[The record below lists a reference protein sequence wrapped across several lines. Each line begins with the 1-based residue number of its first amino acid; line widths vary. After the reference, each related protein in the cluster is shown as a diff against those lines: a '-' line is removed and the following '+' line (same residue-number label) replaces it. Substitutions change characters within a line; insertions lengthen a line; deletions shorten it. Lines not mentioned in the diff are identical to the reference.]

1 VASGLFIAKDERRDL
16 LLHAP
21 IYKIIPR
28 MAIPTIISMMITSMY
43 SLADTYFV
51 SSLGTAA
58 TAAVGVNF
66 SLDNIIMTAGSFL
79 AVGAN
84 SYIARLLGARQD
96 HKASQVLSTAF
107 FTAIMTGSTVM
118 ILGFIFMEPLVK
130 LLGATGDV
138 VAYSKDYASYILFA
152 APFMAANFVM
162 NQCLRSEGSAAY
174 SMIGIVSG
182 AILNIA
188 LDPLFI
194 FVFGWGIK
202 GAAAATAI
210 SKFVSFA
217 ILITPYLRH
226 SSLLRLSLRNVKYAR
241 DIVVEVTKMGS
252 PTLIRIGLVATST
265 IILNNL
271 AGQFSESALAGISV
285 SNRVMMLMNSV
296 VLGFGQGYQPVAGFN
311 WGAKR
316 FDRVRSAFIFSSI
329 SGVIAATALGIVL
342 AVFTRQV
349 MLLFTTVDEEMLAIG
364 LLCIRLQ
371 CLTLPIHAW
380 VIVVN
385 MSYASLGK
393 AKGAAILSLSRQGI
407 CFIPMI
413 ILLPRLFG
421 VNGLAAA
428 QAAAD
433 VLSLLIALPLCV
445 SLLREIRL
453 LMNEQNKSKKQPL
466 TEQPAAVKP
475 IP

>member
-1 VASGLFIAKDERRDL
+1 
-16 LLHAP
+16 
-21 IYKIIPR
+21 
-28 MAIPTIISMMITSMY
+28 
-43 SLADTYFV
+43 
-51 SSLGTAA
+51 
-58 TAAVGVNF
+58 
-66 SLDNIIMTAGSFL
+66 
-79 AVGAN
+79 
-84 SYIARLLGARQD
+84 
-96 HKASQVLSTAF
+96 
-107 FTAIMTGSTVM
+107 
-118 ILGFIFMEPLVK
+118 
-130 LLGATGDV
+130 
-138 VAYSKDYASYILFA
+138 
-152 APFMAANFVM
+152 MAANFVM

>member
-1 VASGLFIAKDERRDL
+1 MASGLFIAKEERRDL

-21 IYKIIPR
+21 IYRIIPR

-96 HKASQVLSTAF
+96 NKASQVLSTAF

-118 ILGFIFMEPLVK
+118 LLGFIFMDPLVK

-182 AILNIA
+182 AVLNIA

-217 ILITPYLRH
+217 ILIMPYLRH
-226 SSLLRLSLRNVKYAR
+226 NSLLRLSPRNIKYAR

-265 IILNNL
+265 IIMNNL
-271 AGQFSESALAGISV
+271 AGQFSESALAAISV
-285 SNRVMMLMNSV
+285 SNRVMMMLNSV

-316 FDRVRSAFIFSSI
+316 FDRVRGAFVFSSI
-329 SGVIAATALGIVL
+329 AGVIAAAALGILL

-349 MLLFTTVDEEMLAIG
+349 MQLFTTADEEMLAIG

-393 AKGAAILSLSRQGI
+393 ARGAAILSLSRQGI

-413 ILLPRLFG
+413 LLLPNLFG

-433 VLSLLIALPLCV
+433 VLSLLIAMPLCV

-453 LMNEQNKSKKQPL
+453 LTNEQERDRQ
-466 TEQPAAVKP
+466 
-475 IP
+475 

>member
-1 VASGLFIAKDERRDL
+1 MASGLFIAKEERRDL

-21 IYKIIPR
+21 IFKIIPR

-96 HKASQVLSTAF
+96 NKASQVLSTAF

-118 ILGFIFMEPLVK
+118 LLGFIFMDPLVK

-152 APFMAANFVM
+152 APFMASNFVM

-182 AILNIA
+182 AIPNIA

-217 ILITPYLRH
+217 ILIMPYLRH
-226 SSLLRLSLRNVKYAR
+226 NSLLRLSPRNIKYAR

-265 IILNNL
+265 IIMNNL
-271 AGQFSESALAGISV
+271 AGQFSESALAAISV
-285 SNRVMMLMNSV
+285 ANRVMMLMNSV

-311 WGAKR
+311 WGARR
-316 FDRVRSAFIFSSI
+316 FDRVRGAFVFSSI
-329 SGVIAATALGIVL
+329 AGVIAATVLGILL

-349 MLLFTTVDEEMLAIG
+349 MRLFTTADEEMLAIG

-393 AKGAAILSLSRQGI
+393 ARGAAILSLSRQGI

-413 ILLPRLFG
+413 LLLPRLFG

-453 LMNEQNKSKKQPL
+453 LMNEQERNRQQTMSGR
-466 TEQPAAVKP
+466 
-475 IP
+475 

>member
-1 VASGLFIAKDERRDL
+1 MIAKEDRRDL
-16 LLHAP
+16 LLNEPLHR
-21 IYKIIPR
+21 IIPR
-28 MAIPTIISMMITSMY
+28 MAIPTIISMMITSLY

-51 SSLGTAA
+51 SSLGTDAA
-58 TAAVGVNF
+58 AAVGVNF

-96 HKASQVLSTAF
+96 RKASQVLSTAF
-107 FTAIMTGSTVM
+107 FTAFLTGTTVM
-118 ILGFIFMEPLVK
+118 TFGFIFMDPLVR
-130 LLGATGDV
+130 LLGATGSV
-138 VAYSKDYASYILFA
+138 IPYSKDYASFILYA

-162 NQCLRSEGSAAY
+162 NQCLRSEGSAVY
-174 SMIGIVSG
+174 SMIGMVSG
-182 AILNIA
+182 AILNIG

-210 SKFVSFA
+210 SKFVSFM
-217 ILITPYLRH
+217 ILVSPYLRRK
-226 SSLLRLSLRNVKYAR
+226 SLLHLSFRNIAYSR
-241 DIVVEVTKMGS
+241 DIVTEVTKMGS
-252 PTLIRIGLVATST
+252 PTLIRIGLVAVST

-271 AGQFSESALAGISV
+271 AGQFSNSALAAISV
-285 SNRVMMLMNSV
+285 ANRVMMFVNAI

-316 FDRVRSAFIFSSI
+316 FDRVRDAFWFSSVT
-329 SGVIAATALGIVL
+329 GAGGAAVLGLFL
-342 AVFTRQV
+342 AIFAPQV
-349 MLLFTTVDEEMLAIG
+349 MGLFTTEDAAMLTTG

-380 VIVVN
+380 VIIVN

-393 AKGAAILSLSRQGI
+393 ARGAAILSISRQGI
-407 CFIPMI
+407 CFIPMVL
-413 ILLPRLFG
+413 LLPALFQE
-421 VNGLAAA
+421 NGLAAA

-433 VLSLLIALPLCV
+433 VLSLLIALPLCI
-445 SLLREIRL
+445 SLLKEVRL
-453 LMNEQNKSKKQPL
+453 LLAEQQRRLSEQRMEPSVQP
-466 TEQPAAVKP
+466 EADVQCS
-475 IP
+475 